1 MIMTSTI
8 QMECRMRCFIHLFS
22 TDLSWFKYIIFH
34 SFVYKLTDFG
44 AARELEAHEGF
55 MSVYGTEEYL
65 VGQILPEFFLTKINT
80 VIVICSF
87 AMLNQLVLVYA
98 WAFSKYVYQ

>member
-1 MIMTSTI
+1 
-8 QMECRMRCFIHLFS
+8 
-22 TDLSWFKYIIFH
+22 
-34 SFVYKLTDFG
+34 
-44 AARELEAHEGF
+44 

-98 WAFSKYVYQ
+98 